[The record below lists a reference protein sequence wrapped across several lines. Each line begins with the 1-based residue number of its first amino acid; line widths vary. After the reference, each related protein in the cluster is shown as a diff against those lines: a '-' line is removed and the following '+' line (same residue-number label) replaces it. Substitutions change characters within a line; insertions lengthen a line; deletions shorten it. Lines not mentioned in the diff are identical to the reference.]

1 MSLKNKKLIWAAGLL
16 AFVTLSVLVV
26 AGVLHSPHLNPHS
39 RPAGA
44 AGSESAAE
52 LAAVR
57 AGVIALGPQW
67 NPAVKAATAGLY
79 APLHRHHNNSGIK
92 QLTELS
98 YGDSPQQTLAM
109 FVPAQGFDE
118 LGPVLLFLHDD
129 PNLGDKLVSNTDEL
143 FYHSVP
149 RWVAR
154 MGGVGINATYRQSAT
169 AVGESNHD
177 LRLLIEWA
185 RNNVSQYGGDPDSIL
200 ILGSGAGAGRVADYL
215 FDESAQPAA
224 GPGIA
229 GAILVGGTFAGL
241 PPSLVEAY
249 KGKAVPIEFWSA
261 ELDPAAAETTELH
274 AALCS
279 KYGTCPHLEVLLGHN
294 HISPIMSID
303 SVDATAAGLLIRF
316 YHSVVLK

>member
-1 MSLKNKKLIWAAGLL
+1 M
-16 AFVTLSVLVV
+16 
-26 AGVLHSPHLNPHS
+26 
-39 RPAGA
+39 
-44 AGSESAAE
+44 
-52 LAAVR
+52 
-57 AGVIALGPQW
+57 ALGKEW
-67 NPAVKAATAGLY
+67 NPAVKAATAELY

-92 QLTELS
+92 QLAELS
-98 YGDSPQQTLAM
+98 YGDSAQQTLDI

-118 LGPVLLFLHDD
+118 LGPVLLFLHAD
-129 PNLGDKLVSNTDEL
+129 PNTGDKLVSNADGL
-143 FYHSVP
+143 FYNNVP

-154 MGGVGINATYRQSAT
+154 MGGVGINANYRQSLSAS
-169 AVGESNHD
+169 GESSND

-185 RNNVSQYGGDPDSIL
+185 RNNVSQYGGDPDSML
-200 ILGSGAGAGRVADYL
+200 ILGSGAGAGRVAEYL
-215 FDESAQPAA
+215 FDESAQPPA

-229 GAILVGGTFAGL
+229 GAILVGGAFTGL
-241 PPSLVEAY
+241 RPGLLESY
-249 KGKAVPIEFWSA
+249 QGQAVPIELWRG
-261 ELDPAAAETTELH
+261 ELDPAAAETSGFQ